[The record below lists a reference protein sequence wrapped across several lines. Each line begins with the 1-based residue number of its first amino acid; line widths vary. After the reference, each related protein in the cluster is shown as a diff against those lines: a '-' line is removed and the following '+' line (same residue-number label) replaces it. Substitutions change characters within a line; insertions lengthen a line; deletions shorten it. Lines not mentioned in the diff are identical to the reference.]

1 MRQMSLFR
9 EDPEK
14 YMEEY
19 SAEFEGAF
27 MEVMRRKGGMKV
39 KANHVYQDVIR
50 DRQHIHMN
58 STKWS
63 TLTNFVT
70 YLGKTGLCKVE
81 QDAEGAWFLQ
91 YIDRDPRILARQEEL
106 QRRAETQ
113 RDEEEREM
121 ERLRKQVEDAR
132 RAEEEERRRR
142 GESPV
147 KEEKRPIELKERSEE
162 EKVAFSLATPSLAAN
177 ASSSASASALPAS
190 ASSQLPPLPKP
201 ATPITLLS
209 RSKPSLAG
217 VFGATANAASSAP
230 HSSALSSSSSSSSA
244 ASHSLSSGTKR
255 KTHTMSTL
263 EQLKA
268 ETERMK
274 HQEQLQALKKM
285 KTETPSSTSTTAS
298 SSSSSSSSRVD
309 HWLFPNLI
317 VKILNKKLLNG
328 KLYKQKG
335 VVLHVHDRY
344 VGEVRL
350 LNDPSSIIVRID
362 QEELETV
369 LPAPGKVVR
378 VVNGPY
384 RGELASLVAIDEAE
398 YSARIRLESGLL
410 RGREV
415 EKVEY
420 EDICKIHDA
429 TAA

>member
-9 EDPEK
+9 EDPEQ

-132 RAEEEERRRR
+132 KAEEEERRRR
-142 GESPV
+142 GGSPV
-147 KEEKRPIELKERSEE
+147 KEEKRPLELKERSEE

-177 ASSSASASALPAS
+177 TSSSTTVTALPAS
-190 ASSQLPPLPKP
+190 SSSQLPPLPKP

-217 VFGATANAASSAP
+217 VFGATANAASAAP
-230 HSSALSSSSSSSSA
+230 SSSPPSFSSSSA
-244 ASHSLSSGTKR
+244 ASHSSSSGTKR

-274 HQEQLQALKKM
+274 QQEQALKKM
-285 KTETPSSTSTTAS
+285 KTETPSTSMS
-298 SSSSSSSSRVD
+298 SSSSSSSSPSASRVD

-328 KLYKQKG
+328 RLYKQKG

-350 LNDPSSIIVRID
+350 LNDASSIIVRID